1 MKSSRILQIVFL
13 PLLLLL
19 GHFFLVATPAAG
31 RPPTFI
37 SCPSEAIRGSHCDVF
52 QVQVQAIDL
61 DPPGMGGAITYI
73 LIDGPGRVDSRTGEW
88 SYSPSGQD
96 AGRTF
101 QVEIAAWDGE
111 IMTNGAQNC
120 RFQVIVDPN
129 HAPRISLDIDECG
142 SSFSLYAPGRKF
154 VPLYAYDLDRC
165 DQVTTF
171 IESITPELVGY
182 VSLGGSWG
190 LTFVADSLDVDK
202 TFLVN
207 IAATDGID
215 TTYCEITF
223 VTHSIEPYRI
233 RIEKTHDTYQGMHEC
248 VDVTLESAFGPLD
261 GFNFLIAYDATPL
274 NFIKATP
281 GDLYDQCDWEYFTY
295 RYGQFGNCGSEC
307 PSGMLRVVG
316 IAETNN
322 GPYHPSC
329 FLPDSLPAI
338 LFTMD
343 FLVTDDRTW
352 ECQFVPISFFW
363 CDCGDNILSSR
374 YGDSLFVSRFVYDSG
389 GVDITQNDSFPT
401 YFGAPSECLSDP
413 HSRIRLIDFYNG
425 GVGIVCAEPIDATGD
440 INLNGTPY
448 EIADMVLFT
457 NYFIYGMGVF
467 HINTQD
473 QIAATDMNGDGI
485 TLDIADMV
493 YGIRIVVGDA
503 IPYDRLTPSPNMAK
517 FVQDTAANTVEV
529 ETPDTLGAAYMVVE
543 GNVSSIYLHQQ
554 DMDLKYAFNSDQNV
568 TRILIYSFEGHSFV
582 AGPLVSYRGEGVL
595 IEASTATYYGGKV
608 ETMIEVRGPVPN
620 NFALYQN
627 YPNPFNDG
635 TVIAFDLPVAS
646 EVDFKIVNIL
656 GRVVYN
662 FHRYYPGGWHQIN
675 WNGTDNSGSPIASGV
690 YYYWLKTSEY
700 SDSKKMILLK

>member
-1 MKSSRILQIVFL
+1 M
-13 PLLLLL
+13 
-19 GHFFLVATPAAG
+19 
-31 RPPTFI
+31 FI

-61 DPPGMGGAITYI
+61 DPLGMGGAITYI
-73 LIDGPGRVDSRTGEW
+73 LIDGPGYVDPRTGEW

-96 AGRTF
+96 AGETF
-101 QVEIAAWDGE
+101 RVQIAAWDGE

-120 RFQVIVDPN
+120 RFQVIVEPN
-129 HAPRISLDIDECG
+129 YAPRVFLDIYECG

-154 VPLYAYDLDRC
+154 VPLYTYDLDRC
-165 DQVTTF
+165 DQVATF
-171 IESITPELVGY
+171 IESITPELVGH

-233 RIEKTHDTYQGMHEC
+233 RIEKTHDTYNGMHENI
-248 VDVTLESAFGPLD
+248 DVTLDKGTGELG

-274 NFIKATP
+274 YFIKATP
-281 GDLYDQCDWEYFTY
+281 GDFYDQCDWEYFTY
-295 RYGQFGNCGSEC
+295 RFGSFPTGDLE
-307 PSGMLRVVG
+307 PAHKLLRVVC

-322 GPYHPSC
+322 GPRYPSC
-329 FLPDSLPAI
+329 FLPDSLPAV
-338 LFTMD
+338 LFTID
-343 FLVTDDRTW
+343 FLVTHDRTW
-352 ECQFVPISFFW
+352 ECRFTPISFFW
-363 CDCGDNILSSR
+363 CDCGDNVMSSR
-374 YGDSLFVSRFVYDSG
+374 FGDSLFVSRFVYDSG
-389 GVDITQNDSFPT
+389 GADITQNDSFPT
-401 YFGAPSECLSDP
+401 YFGAPSECLENDEP
-413 HSRIRLIDFYNG
+413 YPRLQTVPFIDFYNG
-425 GVGIVCAEPIDATGD
+425 GVQIVCAEPIDVRGD
-440 INLNGTPY
+440 VNLNGVAH

-467 HINTQD
+467 HINMEG
-473 QIAATDMNGDGI
+473 QIAATDMNHDGL
-485 TLDIADMV
+485 TLTVEDLV
-493 YGIRIVVGDA
+493 YGICVVIGNA
-503 IPYDRLTPSPNMAK
+503 RPYDQLETDSLLTAK
-517 FVQDTAANTVEV
+517 FTQDIDTKIITV

-543 GNVSSIYLHQQ
+543 GNVASINLLQQ
-554 DMDLKYAFNSDQNV
+554 DMDIKYAFNSDQNV

-582 AGPLVSYRGEGVL
+582 SGPLVSYRGEGVL

-608 ETMIEVRGPVPN
+608 ETVIEVRGPVPDD
-620 NFALYQN
+620 FALYQN

-656 GRVVYN
+656 GRVVYSLRR
-662 FHRYYPGGWHQIN
+662 HYPSGWHRIG
-675 WNGTDNSGSPIASGV
+675 WNGTDNSGSPVASGV
-690 YYYWLKTSEY
+690 YYYRLKTSENW
-700 SDSKKMILLK
+700 DSKKMVLLK